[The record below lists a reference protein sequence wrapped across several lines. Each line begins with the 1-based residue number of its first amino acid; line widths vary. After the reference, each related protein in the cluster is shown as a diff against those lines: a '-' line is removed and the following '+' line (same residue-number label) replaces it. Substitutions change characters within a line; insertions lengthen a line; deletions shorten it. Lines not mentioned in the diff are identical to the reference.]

1 MSKYNGI
8 KLQFTY
14 PHSLAPKNPQKH
26 CVEPIEV
33 DKNSLSKTRSELVEN
48 AVILYQEYFQ
58 QTAVASLEVLCIDPL
73 PLPTPFPTFRQYSY
87 VCLTLRECLICHKY
101 VHKQY
106 IYLVRVVEN
115 KGTDPLS
122 QTLYF
127 CKFATQCCRSQ
138 IFKTVNAVIL
148 NN

>member
-106 IYLVRVVEN
+106 IYLVRCR
-115 KGTDPLS
+115 KQRYLS
-122 QTLYF
+122 FVTNSILLQVCNPML
-127 CKFATQCCRSQ
+127 Q
-138 IFKTVNAVIL
+138 ILDI
-148 NN
+148 